1 VLILKT
7 YNKTALLLF
16 FLGMVSIPISL
27 NSQNSRRAL
36 EQKRLRVQREIAE
49 NQRILKS
56 TQKEKSETLSQLSTI
71 KLIIEQ
77 RSELIDNLQQDLLQT
92 DNEIQRQTIQLQIL
106 QQQYEAEKLQLHQTV
121 KKAYKTR
128 KSGQELAFVFSSD
141 NMKQAFRRW
150 KYLKKV
156 SEHRNN
162 QIENLKAQAQ
172 AVELALENLGVVK
185 FRKKILI
192 STKESEKKQLE
203 VDKNSKQV
211 LVNNLSK
218 KEKELAEKIR
228 QKERQ
233 MAKLNAAIS
242 RAIAREIEAERK
254 RKERLKAR
262 EASSSTNKSSSKS
275 STTSS
280 SKSSGN
286 VNAMTPEARSLSESF
301 SSNRGILPWPVERGY
316 ITQTFGVHPHPEFKN
331 ITLQNNGIDI
341 ATSKGANAKC
351 VFKGTVSA
359 ILSIPGE
366 GQAVLVNHGEYFTVY
381 SRLEDVFVQKGEQIS
396 TGTSVGRIMQDEEGK
411 YTLQFQLWE
420 GQEKQNPQTWL
431 KRR

>member
-1 VLILKT
+1 MKT
-7 YNKTALLLF
+7 SLGIFLFLF
-16 FLGMVSIPISL
+16 FGMVSIPISL

-36 EQKRLRVQREIAE
+36 EQKRLRVQKEIAE
-49 NQRILKS
+49 NQRILQN
-56 TQKEKSETLSQLSTI
+56 TQKEKSETLSQLSTL
-71 KLIIEQ
+71 KRIIEQ

-162 QIENLKAQAQ
+162 QIENLKSQAQ

-203 VDKNSKQV
+203 VDKNTKQI

-218 KEKELAEKIR
+218 KEKEIAEKIR

-262 EASSSTNKSSSKS
+262 EASSSSSSSKS
-275 STTSS
+275 SSKTSSTSS

-396 TGTSVGRIMQDEEGK
+396 TGTSVGRIMQDDEGK

-420 GQEKQNPQTWL
+420 GQEKQNPQSWL

>member
-1 VLILKT
+1 M
-7 YNKTALLLF
+7 A
-16 FLGMVSIPISL
+16 FLPLTL
-27 NSQNSRRAL
+27 NSQNSRKAL

-49 NQRILKS
+49 SQKILQN
-56 TQKEKSETLSQLSTI
+56 TQKEKSETLSQLSTL
-71 KLIIEQ
+71 KRIIEQ

-106 QQQYEAEKLQLHQTV
+106 QQQFEAEKLQLHQTV

-128 KSGQELAFVFSSD
+128 KSGQELAFVFSSN

-162 QIENLKAQAQ
+162 QVESLKTQAQ
-172 AVELALENLGVVK
+172 AVELALRNLGVVK

-203 VDKNSKQV
+203 VDKNTKQV

-254 RKERLKAR
+254 RKERL
-262 EASSSTNKSSSKS
+262 EASQARNSSKKSSGKTAKASSKS
-275 STTSS
+275 TEERSNS
-280 SKSSGN
+280 
-286 VNAMTPEARSLSESF
+286 MTPESRALSESF

-341 ATSKGANAKC
+341 ATSKGSNVKC

-381 SRLEDVFVQKGEQIS
+381 SRLEEVFVQKGEQIS
-396 TGTSVGRIMQDEEGK
+396 TGTSLGKVMQDEEGK

-420 GQEKQNPQTWL
+420 GQEKQNPQSWL

>member
-1 VLILKT
+1 M
-7 YNKTALLLF
+7 ALLPL
-16 FLGMVSIPISL
+16 SL
-27 NSQNSRRAL
+27 NSQNSRKAL

-49 NQRILKS
+49 SQKILKN
-56 TQKEKSETLSQLSTI
+56 TQKEKSETLSQLSTL
-71 KLIIEQ
+71 KRIIEQ

-106 QQQYEAEKLQLHQTV
+106 QQQFEAEKLQLHQTV

-128 KSGQELAFVFSSD
+128 KSGQELAFVFSSN

-162 QIENLKAQAQ
+162 QVESLKAQAK
-172 AVELALENLGVVK
+172 AVELALQNLGVIK
-185 FRKKILI
+185 FRKKVLI

-203 VDKNSKQV
+203 VDKNTKQV

-254 RKERLKAR
+254 RKERLEAR
-262 EASSSTNKSSSKS
+262 RAKNSAKKSSGKTSNSTSKS
-275 STTSS
+275 SVD
-280 SKSSGN
+280 KSNS
-286 VNAMTPEARSLSESF
+286 MTPESRALSESF

-341 ATSKGANAKC
+341 ATSKGSNAKC

-381 SRLEDVFVQKGEQIS
+381 SRLEEVYVQKGEQIS
-396 TGTSVGRIMQDEEGK
+396 TGTSLGKVMQDEEGK

-420 GQEKQNPQTWL
+420 GQEKQNPQSWL

>member
-1 VLILKT
+1 M
-7 YNKTALLLF
+7 A
-16 FLGMVSIPISL
+16 FLPLTL
-27 NSQNSRRAL
+27 NSQNSRKAL

-49 NQRILKS
+49 SQKILQN
-56 TQKEKSETLSQLSTI
+56 TQKEKSETLSQLSTL
-71 KLIIEQ
+71 KRIIEQ

-106 QQQYEAEKLQLHQTV
+106 QQQFEAEKLQLHQTV

-128 KSGQELAFVFSSD
+128 KSGQELAFVFSSN

-162 QIENLKAQAQ
+162 QVESLKTQAQ
-172 AVELALENLGVVK
+172 AVELALRNLGVVK

-203 VDKNSKQV
+203 VDKNTKQV

-254 RKERLKAR
+254 RKERLEARQARNSSKKSSGKTAKA
-262 EASSSTNKSSSKS
+262 SSKS
-275 STTSS
+275 TEERSNS
-280 SKSSGN
+280 
-286 VNAMTPEARSLSESF
+286 MTPESRALSESF

-341 ATSKGANAKC
+341 ATSKGSNVKC

-359 ILSIPGE
+359 ILSIPAE

-381 SRLEDVFVQKGEQIS
+381 SRLEEVFVQKGEQIS
-396 TGTSVGRIMQDEEGK
+396 TGTSLGRVMQDEEGK

-420 GQEKQNPQTWL
+420 GQEKQNPQSWL

>member
-1 VLILKT
+1 MAIL
-7 YNKTALLLF
+7 
-16 FLGMVSIPISL
+16 PITL
-27 NSQNSRRAL
+27 NSQNSRKAL

-49 NQRILKS
+49 SQKILQNTK
-56 TQKEKSETLSQLSTI
+56 KEKSETLSQLSTL
-71 KLIIEQ
+71 KRIIEQ

-106 QQQYEAEKLQLHQTV
+106 QQQFEAEKLQLHQTV

-128 KSGQELAFVFSSD
+128 KSGQELAFVFSSN

-162 QIENLKAQAQ
+162 QVESLKSQAQ
-172 AVELALENLGVVK
+172 AVELALQNLGVVK

-203 VDKNSKQV
+203 VDKNTKQV

-254 RKERLKAR
+254 RKERLEALKAR
-262 EASSSTNKSSSKS
+262 NTSK
-275 STTSS
+275 
-280 SKSSGN
+280 KSSGKTATASSKN
-286 VNAMTPEARSLSESF
+286 SEERANSMTPESRALSESF

-341 ATSKGANAKC
+341 ATSKGSNAKC

-366 GQAVLVNHGEYFTVY
+366 GQAVLINHGEYFTVY
-381 SRLEDVFVQKGEQIS
+381 SRLDEVYVQKGEQIS
-396 TGTSVGRIMQDEEGK
+396 TGTSLGKVMQDEEGK

-420 GQEKQNPQTWL
+420 GQEKQNPQSWL

>member
-1 VLILKT
+1 MAVLPL
-7 YNKTALLLF
+7 
-16 FLGMVSIPISL
+16 SL
-27 NSQNSRRAL
+27 NSQNSRKAL

-49 NQRILKS
+49 SQKILQS
-56 TQKEKSETLSQLSTI
+56 TQKEKSETLSQLSTL
-71 KLIIEQ
+71 KRIIEQ
-77 RSELIDNLQQDLLQT
+77 RAELIDNLQQDLLQT

-106 QQQYEAEKLQLHQTV
+106 QQQFEAEKLQLHQTV

-128 KSGQELAFVFSSD
+128 KSGQELAFVFSSN

-162 QIENLKAQAQ
+162 QVESLKAQAL
-172 AVELALENLGVVK
+172 AVELALQNLGVVK

-203 VDKNSKQV
+203 VDKNTKQV

-254 RKERLKAR
+254 RKERLEAR
-262 EASSSTNKSSSKS
+262 QARNTSKKSSGKS
-275 STTSS
+275 STTTA
-280 SKSSGN
+280 KSSEERSN
-286 VNAMTPEARSLSESF
+286 SMTPESRALSESF

-341 ATSKGANAKC
+341 ATSKGSSAKS

-381 SRLEDVFVQKGEQIS
+381 SRLEEVYVQKGEQIS
-396 TGTSVGRIMQDEEGK
+396 TGTSLGKVMQDEEGK

-420 GQEKQNPQTWL
+420 GQEKQNPQSWL

>member
-1 VLILKT
+1 MSKSHNYSLSVFL
-7 YNKTALLLF
+7 
-16 FLGMVSIPISL
+16 FLGMAVLPLSL
-27 NSQNSRRAL
+27 NSQNSRKAL

-49 NQRILKS
+49 SQKILQN
-56 TQKEKSETLSQLSTI
+56 TQKEKSETLSQLSTL
-71 KLIIEQ
+71 KRIIEQ
-77 RSELIDNLQQDLLQT
+77 RAELIDNLQQDLLQT

-106 QQQYEAEKLQLHQTV
+106 QQQFEAEKLQLHQTV

-128 KSGQELAFVFSSD
+128 KSGQELAFVFSSN

-162 QIENLKAQAQ
+162 QVENLKAQAF
-172 AVELALENLGVVK
+172 AVELALKNLGVVK

-203 VDKNSKQV
+203 VDKNTKQV

-254 RKERLKAR
+254 RKERLEAR
-262 EASSSTNKSSSKS
+262 QARNNSKKSSGKS
-275 STTSS
+275 STTTA
-280 SKSSGN
+280 KSSEERSN
-286 VNAMTPEARSLSESF
+286 SMTPESRALSESF

-341 ATSKGANAKC
+341 ATSKGSSAKS

-381 SRLEDVFVQKGEQIS
+381 SRLEEVYVQKGEQIS
-396 TGTSVGRIMQDEEGK
+396 TGTSLGKVMQDEEGK

-420 GQEKQNPQTWL
+420 GQEKQNPQSWL

>member
-1 VLILKT
+1 MAVLPL
-7 YNKTALLLF
+7 
-16 FLGMVSIPISL
+16 SL
-27 NSQNSRRAL
+27 NSQNSRKAL

-49 NQRILKS
+49 SQKILKS
-56 TQKEKSETLSQLSTI
+56 TQKEKSETLSQLSTL
-71 KLIIEQ
+71 KRIIEQ

-106 QQQYEAEKLQLHQTV
+106 QQQFEAEKLQLHHTV

-128 KSGQELAFVFSSD
+128 KSGQELAFVFSSN

-162 QIENLKAQAQ
+162 QVESLKSQAL
-172 AVELALENLGVVK
+172 AVELALKNLGVVK

-203 VDKNSKQV
+203 VDKNTKQV

-254 RKERLKAR
+254 RKERLEARKAR
-262 EASSSTNKSSSKS
+262 NNSKKSSGKTSTTSSKS
-275 STTSS
+275 SESRS
-280 SKSSGN
+280 NS
-286 VNAMTPEARSLSESF
+286 MTPESRALSESF

-341 ATSKGANAKC
+341 ATSKGSNAKC

-381 SRLEDVFVQKGEQIS
+381 SRLEEVYVQKGEQIS
-396 TGTSVGRIMQDEEGK
+396 TGTSLGKVMQDEEGK

-420 GQEKQNPQTWL
+420 GQEKQNPQSWL

>member
-1 VLILKT
+1 MAVLPL
-7 YNKTALLLF
+7 
-16 FLGMVSIPISL
+16 SL
-27 NSQNSRRAL
+27 NSQNSRKAL

-49 NQRILKS
+49 SQKILQN
-56 TQKEKSETLSQLSTI
+56 TQKEKSETLSQLSTL
-71 KLIIEQ
+71 KRIIEQ
-77 RSELIDNLQQDLLQT
+77 RAELIDNLQQDLLQT

-106 QQQYEAEKLQLHQTV
+106 QQQFEAEKLQLHQTV

-128 KSGQELAFVFSSD
+128 KSGQELAFVFSSN

-162 QIENLKAQAQ
+162 QVENLKAQAF
-172 AVELALENLGVVK
+172 AVELALKNLGVVK

-203 VDKNSKQV
+203 VDKNTKQV

-254 RKERLKAR
+254 RKERLEAR
-262 EASSSTNKSSSKS
+262 QARNNSKKSSGKS
-275 STTSS
+275 STTTA
-280 SKSSGN
+280 KSSEERSN
-286 VNAMTPEARSLSESF
+286 SMTPESRALSESF

-341 ATSKGANAKC
+341 ATSKGLSAKS

-381 SRLEDVFVQKGEQIS
+381 SRLEEVYVQKGEQIS
-396 TGTSVGRIMQDEEGK
+396 TGTSLGKVMQDEEGK

-420 GQEKQNPQTWL
+420 GQEKQNPQSWL

>member
-1 VLILKT
+1 M
-7 YNKTALLLF
+7 A
-16 FLGMVSIPISL
+16 FLPLTL
-27 NSQNSRRAL
+27 NSQNSRKAL

-49 NQRILKS
+49 SQKILQN
-56 TQKEKSETLSQLSTI
+56 TQKEKSETLSQLSTL
-71 KLIIEQ
+71 KRIIEQ

-106 QQQYEAEKLQLHQTV
+106 QQQFEAEKLQLHQTV

-128 KSGQELAFVFSSD
+128 KSGQELAFVFSSN

-162 QIENLKAQAQ
+162 QVESLKTQAQ
-172 AVELALENLGVVK
+172 AVELALRNLGVVK

-203 VDKNSKQV
+203 VDKNTKQV

-254 RKERLKAR
+254 RKERLEARQARNSSKKSSGKTAKA
-262 EASSSTNKSSSKS
+262 SSKS
-275 STTSS
+275 TEERSNS
-280 SKSSGN
+280 
-286 VNAMTPEARSLSESF
+286 MTPESRALSESF

-341 ATSKGANAKC
+341 ATSKGSNVKC

-381 SRLEDVFVQKGEQIS
+381 SRLEEVFVQKGEQIS
-396 TGTSVGRIMQDEEGK
+396 TGTSLGKVMQDEEGK

-420 GQEKQNPQTWL
+420 GQEKQNPQSWL

>member
-1 VLILKT
+1 MAVLPL
-7 YNKTALLLF
+7 
-16 FLGMVSIPISL
+16 SL
-27 NSQNSRRAL
+27 NSQNSRKAL

-49 NQRILKS
+49 SQKILQS
-56 TQKEKSETLSQLSTI
+56 TQKEKSETLSQLSTL
-71 KLIIEQ
+71 KRIIEQ
-77 RSELIDNLQQDLLQT
+77 RAELIDNLQQDLLQT

-106 QQQYEAEKLQLHQTV
+106 QQQFEAEKLQLHQTV

-128 KSGQELAFVFSSD
+128 KSGQELAFVFSSN

-162 QIENLKAQAQ
+162 QVESLKAQAL
-172 AVELALENLGVVK
+172 AVELALQNLGVVK

-203 VDKNSKQV
+203 VDKNTKQV

-254 RKERLKAR
+254 RKERLEAR
-262 EASSSTNKSSSKS
+262 QARNNSKKSSGKTSTTSSKS
-275 STTSS
+275 SEERSNS
-280 SKSSGN
+280 
-286 VNAMTPEARSLSESF
+286 MTPESRALSESF

-381 SRLEDVFVQKGEQIS
+381 SRLEEVHVQKGEQIS
-396 TGTSVGRIMQDEEGK
+396 TGSSVGRVMQDEEGK

-420 GQEKQNPQTWL
+420 GQEKQNPQSWL

>member
-1 VLILKT
+1 MAVLPL
-7 YNKTALLLF
+7 
-16 FLGMVSIPISL
+16 SL
-27 NSQNSRRAL
+27 NSQNSRKAL

-49 NQRILKS
+49 SQKILQN
-56 TQKEKSETLSQLSTI
+56 TQKEKSETLSQLSTL
-71 KLIIEQ
+71 KRIIEQ
-77 RSELIDNLQQDLLQT
+77 RAELIDNLQQDLLQT

-106 QQQYEAEKLQLHQTV
+106 QQQFEAEKLQLHQTV

-128 KSGQELAFVFSSD
+128 KSGQELAFVFSSN

-162 QIENLKAQAQ
+162 QVENLKAQAF
-172 AVELALENLGVVK
+172 AVELALKNLGVVK

-203 VDKNSKQV
+203 VDKNTKQV

-254 RKERLKAR
+254 RKERLEAR
-262 EASSSTNKSSSKS
+262 QARNNSKKSSGKS
-275 STTSS
+275 STTTA
-280 SKSSGN
+280 KSSEERSN
-286 VNAMTPEARSLSESF
+286 SMTPESRALSESF

-341 ATSKGANAKC
+341 ATSKGSSAKS

-381 SRLEDVFVQKGEQIS
+381 SRLEEVYVQKGEQIS
-396 TGTSVGRIMQDEEGK
+396 TGTSLGKVMQDEEGK

-420 GQEKQNPQTWL
+420 GQEKQNPQSWL

>member
-1 VLILKT
+1 
-7 YNKTALLLF
+7 
-16 FLGMVSIPISL
+16 MVSIPISL

-56 TQKEKSETLSQLSTI
+56 TQKEKSETLSQLSTL

-218 KEKELAEKIR
+218 KEKELGEKIR

>member
-1 VLILKT
+1 MAVLPL
-7 YNKTALLLF
+7 
-16 FLGMVSIPISL
+16 SL
-27 NSQNSRRAL
+27 NSQNSRKAL

-49 NQRILKS
+49 SQKILQN
-56 TQKEKSETLSQLSTI
+56 TQKEKSETLSQLSTL
-71 KLIIEQ
+71 KRIIEQ
-77 RSELIDNLQQDLLQT
+77 RAELIDNLQQDLLQT

-106 QQQYEAEKLQLHQTV
+106 QQQFEAEKLQLHQTV

-128 KSGQELAFVFSSD
+128 KSGQELAFVFSSN

-162 QIENLKAQAQ
+162 QVENLKAQAF
-172 AVELALENLGVVK
+172 AVELALKNLGVVK

-203 VDKNSKQV
+203 VDKNTKQV

-254 RKERLKAR
+254 RKERLEAR
-262 EASSSTNKSSSKS
+262 QARNNSKKSSGKS
-275 STTSS
+275 STTTA
-280 SKSSGN
+280 KSSEERSN
-286 VNAMTPEARSLSESF
+286 SMTPESRALSESF

-341 ATSKGANAKC
+341 ATSKGSSAKS

-366 GQAVLVNHGEYFTVY
+366 GQAVLINHGEYFTVY
-381 SRLEDVFVQKGEQIS
+381 SRLEEVYVQKGEQIS
-396 TGTSVGRIMQDEEGK
+396 TGTSLGKVMQDEEGK

-420 GQEKQNPQTWL
+420 GQEKQNPQSWL